1 VSTTSCTTL
10 PRKHVP
16 PGKPPSAGTPPG
28 PTSSQSGGSPKFDRS
43 EHRASRIAWIC
54 SGRVGFRSTP
64 SALLRDAVLLRG
76 VLDSEDRVDADSG
89 VDGEHGRGSQ
99 ACPENAPSAECP
111 ATQHARNRHDDHG
124 VGNEHGNER
133 GNPVHDPAATRDP
146 AGDVTHDAPTA
157 PLVDLL

>member
-1 VSTTSCTTL
+1 PPVSTTSCTTL

-64 SALLRDAVLLRG
+64 SALLRDAVFLRG

-111 ATQHARNRHDDHG
+111 APTAHARIS
-124 VGNEHGNER
+124 
-133 GNPVHDPAATRDP
+133 AATPPVR
-146 AGDVTHDAPTA
+146 ATSKAFAIGVRSLSWR
-157 PLVDLL
+157 LVDVSDCSLAAPP